1 MADRSTAVAVAH
13 LVRHY
18 CSWQTGLRQA
28 RWDGNALG
36 GTRVDGSRGGS
47 LMLNY
52 VMIGNS
58 SRRCN
63 QFIMVTLRT
72 AAICW
77 VVAAE
82 LNQLTNQL
90 RS

>member
-1 MADRSTAVAVAH
+1 MADRSTAVAVAYQCVITAH
-13 LVRHY
+13 
-18 CSWQTGLRQA
+18 G
-28 RWDGNALG
+28 GNALG